1 MAHSRG
7 LKLGYGPKIGQK
19 WAKNGYFQNFEKSF
33 KNYRYCL
40 KETWKVLYWAK
51 ILLKAKNWIQHV
63 QNPSGGNLGVEICCN
78 SWWLS
83 DLIVPAPSLNSKW
96 PLQYVYGLTST
107 HIFVFFSLMWNRII
121 NVITRRSPKF
131 KRFMREDI

>member
-1 MAHSRG
+1 LKNQSKSKIDKWIFLDFFSVSLVKMIRNIPLDFQNSENWFLVHSRW

-51 ILLKAKNWIQHV
+51 IPAESKKLDTKCLEPFGGK
-63 QNPSGGNLGVEICCN
+63 SGGWVL
-78 SWWLS
+78 L
-83 DLIVPAPSLNSKW
+83 
-96 PLQYVYGLTST
+96 
-107 HIFVFFSLMWNRII
+107 
-121 NVITRRSPKF
+121 
-131 KRFMREDI
+131 

>member
-1 MAHSRG
+1 MECLILSQNTCWKQKIGYKMSGTLRGEIWGLSFAVAHSENWFLVHSRL

-51 ILLKAKNWIQHV
+51 IPAESKKLDTTCPEPFGGK
-63 QNPSGGNLGVEICCN
+63 SGGWVL
-78 SWWLS
+78 LY
-83 DLIVPAPSLNSKW
+83 LIV
-96 PLQYVYGLTST
+96 
-107 HIFVFFSLMWNRII
+107 
-121 NVITRRSPKF
+121 
-131 KRFMREDI
+131 